1 MREPKYE
8 KLKVFLVLYVV
19 VTVILAIMF
28 SVAGTWIESAITLG
42 VIVSL
47 ILWYPA
53 LKLQEMVS

>member
-1 MREPKYE
+1 MREPRFE
-8 KLKVFLVLYVV
+8 KLKVLGMLYIV

-28 SVAGTWIESAITLG
+28 TMAGTWIESAITLG